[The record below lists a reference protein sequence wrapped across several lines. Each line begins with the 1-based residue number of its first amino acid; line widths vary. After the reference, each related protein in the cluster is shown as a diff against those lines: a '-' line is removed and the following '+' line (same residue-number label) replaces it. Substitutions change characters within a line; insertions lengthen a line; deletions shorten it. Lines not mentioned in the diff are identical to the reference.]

1 MRSNL
6 PAISQFAFT
15 RLDPEFPRRVQG
27 RGEGAIIGGENYG
40 QGSSRE
46 HAALAP
52 RYLGVRVKLVKS
64 FARIHLA
71 NLINFGIL
79 PLTFE
84 TPGDYDLLA
93 QGQVLEL
100 PEVRRLLLDGAERL
114 PLKVGNREI
123 WVRVDLTLRQRRLV
137 AVGGAL
143 NLAREG

>member
-1 MRSNL
+1 
-6 PAISQFAFT
+6 
-15 RLDPEFPRRVQG
+15 QG
-27 RGEGAIIGGENYG
+27 RGEGAIVGGDNYG

-84 TPGDYDLLA
+84 NPGDYDLLH
-93 QGQVLEL
+93 QGETLEL
-100 PEVRRLLLDGAERL
+100 PDVRQLLLDGAETIS
-114 PLKVGNREI
+114 LKVAGREI
-123 WVRVDLTLRQRRLV
+123 RVRVDLSPRQRRLV